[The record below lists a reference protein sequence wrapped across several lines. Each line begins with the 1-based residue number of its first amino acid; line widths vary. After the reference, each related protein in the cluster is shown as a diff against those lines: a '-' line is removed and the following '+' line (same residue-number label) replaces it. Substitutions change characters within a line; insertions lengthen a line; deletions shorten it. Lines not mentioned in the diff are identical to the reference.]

1 MALRASD
8 LHPLSS
14 RIHNAIFNS
23 HNKSQKTGH
32 KMLADEDKGTLSENG
47 EVTPATLRIEDNV
60 TRGAQLSS
68 RLQYDLTP
76 EVDMKH
82 EADHRIQRFYQIFN

>member
-1 MALRASD
+1 
-8 LHPLSS
+8 
-14 RIHNAIFNS
+14 
-23 HNKSQKTGH
+23 
-32 KMLADEDKGTLSENG
+32 MLADEDKGTLSENG

-60 TRGAQLSS
+60 TRGAQLSC

-82 EADHRIQRFYQIFN
+82 EADHRIQRFY

>member
-1 MALRASD
+1 
-8 LHPLSS
+8 
-14 RIHNAIFNS
+14 
-23 HNKSQKTGH
+23 
-32 KMLADEDKGTLSENG
+32 MLADEDKGTLSENG

-60 TRGAQLSS
+60 TRGAQLSC

-82 EADHRIQRFYQIFN
+82 EAHYTQV